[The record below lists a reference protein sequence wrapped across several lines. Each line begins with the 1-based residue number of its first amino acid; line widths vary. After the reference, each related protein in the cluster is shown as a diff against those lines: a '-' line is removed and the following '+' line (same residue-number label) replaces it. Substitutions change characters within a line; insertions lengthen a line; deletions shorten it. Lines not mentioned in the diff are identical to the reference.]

1 MNGQT
6 WLRGG
11 ACALGLAALAGCSSV
26 PQQDFSSWAVT
37 YNETVEQAQNR
48 TILLNILRASRN
60 MPLYFSG
67 TQVVRGSGT
76 TNVSGGIGGSIS
88 NTTASQPFGSSSLSL
103 TSGLTPSLNVSVDR
117 NFNFDVA
124 IADTAEFQ
132 QALLMPMKEDV
143 MHYYTQQG
151 LPPEMLLHLLVQKFR
166 ITVDGTPEVYENN
179 PMSPTYPEFVA
190 TVEKLLDYG
199 LTTQVNDDFSPVGPV
214 YRQPDLRGIAE
225 IVKAGGFILPAQG
238 GFQVAIR
245 QPVAT
250 FCFDPSVP
258 GNVQRL
264 PATVMCR
271 RPDLVNEMQ
280 PLARRR
286 VEFENASLYVQLRST
301 REVFDYLGTLL
312 VQAEADPRAQPLR
325 LTSKAAL
332 AYLKNHNCTSAG
344 SQCGEL
350 FRLHRNTAAKDAV
363 TINFGGTAYSL
374 TPSDGSLSSTVLS
387 VLVQTL
393 NLNKSVNSLPLIST
407 TVVR

>member
-1 MNGQT
+1 MIGKT
-6 WLRGG
+6 WLRGA
-11 ACALGLAALAGCSSV
+11 ACALGLAALAGCSSL

-37 YNETVEQAQNR
+37 YNESVEQAQNR

-76 TNVSGGIGGSIS
+76 TSVNGGIGGSIS
-88 NTTASQPFGSSSLSL
+88 NTTTTYAPSASSVAL

-166 ITVDGTPEVYENN
+166 ITIDGTPEVYENN
-179 PMSPTYPEFVA
+179 PMSETYPAFVA
-190 TVEKLLDYG
+190 MVDKLLGYG

-245 QPVAT
+245 QPMAT
-250 FCFDPSVP
+250 FCFDPSVH
-258 GNVQRL
+258 GNVKLL
-264 PATVMCR
+264 PATVLCR
-271 RPDLVNEMQ
+271 RPDLANEMQ

-286 VEFENASLYVQLRST
+286 VQFENASLYVQLRST

-312 VQAEADPRAQPLR
+312 VREGSEPLR
-325 LTSKAAL
+325 LTSQAAL
-332 AYLKNHNCTSAG
+332 AQLKNANCTSAG
-344 SQCGEL
+344 PQCGEL
-350 FRLHRNTAAKDAV
+350 FRLHRNAATADAV
-363 TINFGGTAYSL
+363 TINLGGTAYSL
-374 TPSDGSLSSTVLS
+374 IPSDGSLSSTVLS

-393 NLNKSVNSLPLIST
+393 NLNKSVNSLPLISAS
-407 TVVR
+407 VVR

>member
-1 MNGQT
+1 MIDKK

-11 ACALGLAALAGCSSV
+11 VCALGLVALAGCSSI

-37 YNETVEQAQNR
+37 FNEAVEQGQNR

-76 TNVSGGIGGSIS
+76 TKVDGGIGGSIS
-88 NTTASQPFGSSSLSL
+88 NTTTKFIPASSSVAL

-151 LPPEMLLHLLVQKFR
+151 LPSEMLLHLLVQKFR
-166 ITVDGTPEVYENN
+166 VTIDGTPEVYENN
-179 PMSPTYPEFVA
+179 PMSATYPAFVA
-190 TVEKLLDYG
+190 MVDKLLEYG
-199 LTTQVNDDFSPVGPV
+199 LTTQVNDDFTPVGPV

-245 QPVAT
+245 SPIAT
-250 FCFDPSVP
+250 FCFDPSVD

-264 PATVMCR
+264 PATMLCR
-271 RPDLVNEMQ
+271 RPDLANEMQ

-286 VEFENASLYVQLRST
+286 VQFENASLYVQLRST

-312 VQAEADPRAQPLR
+312 VRAGAEPVRM
-325 LTSKAAL
+325 TSEAAL
-332 AYLKNHNCTSAG
+332 AHLKNSNCTSAG
-344 SQCGEL
+344 PKCGEL
-350 FRLHRNTAAKDAV
+350 FRLHRNAASKDAV
-363 TINFGGTAYSL
+363 TINLDGTDYSL
-374 TPSDGSLSSTVLS
+374 MPNDGSLSTTVLS

-393 NLNKSVNSLPLIST
+393 NLNKSVNSLPLIGAS
-407 TVVR
+407 VVR